1 MPQAKLNKPCES
13 VPISSDHVQ
22 SSPSSQAFL
31 HPHIAVE
38 PTLSR
43 RGFVGGLA
51 SMSAVAALSGSLAAC
66 SNLSDEP
73 IEFRYGVASGDPLSD
88 RVILWTH
95 VKPVVGESSVSL
107 QYEVASD
114 LGFTSIVSS
123 GNAVSTLDTGFT
135 VKIDA
140 LGLSPGKTYYYRFRR
155 GEDRSPVGTT
165 RTLPDTSASEVRFAV
180 LSCSNYP
187 AGYFNVYAEVA
198 KSDAQYAIH
207 LGDYIYEY
215 ASTGY
220 ASEQA
225 TKLGRVSDPGNE
237 ILSLADYRKRY
248 AQYRSDADLQ
258 ALHAKMPMIAVWDDH
273 EIANDAWK
281 DGAENH
287 DPAKEGAW
295 SARKTAALAAYHEWM
310 PIRTA
315 ADRSIIYRSFDF
327 GNLLSLHMLDTRLL
341 GRDQQIPIE
350 DLAGLSGPAKFASAS
365 ASFTAPTRQLLGVS
379 QSNWLN
385 AQMAASK
392 AAWQVLGQQV
402 LMARMEF
409 PASVLAT
416 LNPSNTSAEAQAA
429 GAKAVNDYL
438 TAKATRPADRTPLQ
452 AGLMDSKT
460 NPKLGYNLDAWDGYI
475 VARESLLGAAAQLG
489 KKLISLAGDTHN
501 AWHSKLT
508 LMGLANPAM
517 AGMKVGEEFATS
529 SVSSPGIES
538 YLSLPPAQIKAI
550 FEGVVDDLRWM
561 DPSRRGYL
569 KMIFTATEAR
579 GEWYFVSTVTDK
591 SYTVSLGK
599 SASYGSA

>member
-1 MPQAKLNKPCES
+1 LRLDDHDCGRHES
-13 VPISSDHVQ
+13 VIGSGETSVLVKEIVMAKIQDPIQLS
-22 SSPSSQAFL
+22 
-31 HPHIAVE
+31 
-38 PTLSR
+38 SR
-43 RGFVGGLA
+43 RGFIGGVA
-51 SMSAVAALSGSLAAC
+51 SVSAVAAIAGTLTSC
-66 SNLSDEP
+66 SSSDEP

-95 VKPVVGESSVSL
+95 AKPIVGEGAISL
-107 QYEVASD
+107 QYEVAID
-114 LGFTSIVSS
+114 MMFTSIVSR
-123 GNAVSTLDTGFT
+123 GEVMSTPDTGFT
-135 VKIDA
+135 VKVDA
-140 LGLSPGKTYYYRFRR
+140 MGLNPGKTYFYRFRR

-165 RTLPDTSASEVRFAV
+165 RTLPDASASEVRFAV
-180 LSCSNYP
+180 FSCSNYP
-187 AGYFNVYAEVA
+187 AGFFNVYAEAA

-220 ASEQA
+220 ASDQA
-225 TKLGRVSDPGNE
+225 AKLGRVSDPVNE

-248 AQYRSDADLQ
+248 AQYRSDPDLQ
-258 ALHAKMPMIAVWDDH
+258 TLHAKMPMIAVWDDH

-287 DPAKEGAW
+287 DPSKEGTWA
-295 SARKTAALAAYHEWM
+295 ARKTAALAAYHEWM
-310 PIRTA
+310 PIRSA

-327 GNLLSLHMLDTRLL
+327 GNLLSLHMLDTRLV

-350 DLAGLSGPAKFASAS
+350 DLAGLSGPAKQASAT
-365 ASFTAPTRQLLGVS
+365 ASFSAPTRQLLGS
-379 QSNWLN
+379 TQANWLN
-385 AQMAASK
+385 SQMAASK
-392 AAWQVLGQQV
+392 ATWQVLGQQV

-409 PASVLAT
+409 PVSVLAA
-416 LNPSNTSAEAQAA
+416 LNPSDTSAEAQAA
-429 GAKAVNDYL
+429 GSKAVSDYL
-438 TAKATRPADRTPLQ
+438 TAKATPAALRTPMQL
-452 AGLMDSKT
+452 ALMDPKT

-475 VARESLLGAAAQLG
+475 VARETLLGAAAQLG

-501 AWHSKLT
+501 AWHSKLS

-538 YLSLPPAQIKAI
+538 YLSLPPAQIKGI

-569 KMIFTATEAR
+569 KMIFTASEAR
-579 GEWYFVSTVTDK
+579 GEWYFVSTV
-591 SYTVSLGK
+591 SERNYSVSLGK
-599 SASYGSA
+599 TAIFGQ

>member
-1 MPQAKLNKPCES
+1 
-13 VPISSDHVQ
+13 
-22 SSPSSQAFL
+22 
-31 HPHIAVE
+31 
-38 PTLSR
+38 
-43 RGFVGGLA
+43 
-51 SMSAVAALSGSLAAC
+51 
-66 SNLSDEP
+66 
-73 IEFRYGVASGDPLSD
+73 
-88 RVILWTH
+88 
-95 VKPVVGESSVSL
+95 
-107 QYEVASD
+107 
-114 LGFTSIVSS
+114 
-123 GNAVSTLDTGFT
+123 VSTLDTGFT

-140 LGLSPGKTYYYRFRR
+140 LGLSPGKTYFYRFRR

-180 LSCSNYP
+180 FSCSNYP
-187 AGYFNVYAEVA
+187 AGYFNVYAEAA

-220 ASEQA
+220 ASDQA
-225 TKLGRVSDPGNE
+225 AKLGRVSDPSNE

-248 AQYRSDADLQ
+248 AQYRSDPDLQ
-258 ALHAKMPMIAVWDDH
+258 TLHAKMPMIAVWDDH

-287 DPAKEGAW
+287 DPSKEGTWA
-295 SARKTAALAAYHEWM
+295 ARKTAALAAYHEWM
-310 PIRTA
+310 PIRSA

-327 GNLLSLHMLDTRLL
+327 GNLLSLHMLDTRLV

-350 DLAGLSGPAKFASAS
+350 DLAGLSGPAKQASAT
-365 ASFTAPTRQLLGVS
+365 ASFSAPTRQLLGS
-379 QSNWLN
+379 TQANWLN
-385 AQMAASK
+385 SQMAASK
-392 AAWQVLGQQV
+392 ASWQVLGQQV

-409 PASVLAT
+409 PSSVLAA

-438 TAKATRPADRTPLQ
+438 SAKATPAALRTPMQL
-452 AGLMDSKT
+452 ALMDTKT

-501 AWHSKLT
+501 AWHSKLS

-529 SVSSPGIES
+529 SVSSPGIEA
-538 YLSLPPAQIKAI
+538 YLSLPPAQIKGI

-569 KMIFTATEAR
+569 KMIFTANEAR
-579 GEWYFVSTVTDK
+579 GEWYFVSTVSEK
-591 SYTVSLGK
+591 NYSVSLGK
-599 SASYGSA
+599 TASFGSA

>member
-165 RTLPDTSASEVRFAV
+165 RTLPDTSASEVRFA
-180 LSCSNYP
+180 
-187 AGYFNVYAEVA
+187 
-198 KSDAQYAIH
+198 YAIH

-327 GNLLSLHMLDTRLL
+327 GNLLSLHMLDT
-341 GRDQQIPIE
+341 
-350 DLAGLSGPAKFASAS
+350 LAGLSGPAKFASAS

-529 SVSSPGIES
+529 SVSSPGI
-538 YLSLPPAQIKAI
+538 
-550 FEGVVDDLRWM
+550 
-561 DPSRRGYL
+561 
-569 KMIFTATEAR
+569 
-579 GEWYFVSTVTDK
+579 
-591 SYTVSLGK
+591 
-599 SASYGSA
+599 

>member
-1 MPQAKLNKPCES
+1 MKKAVIDELGRSSESSLDGAQHSDLSQLALSVQNNQA
-13 VPISSDHVQ
+13 Q
-22 SSPSSQAFL
+22 QF
-31 HPHIAVE
+31 
-38 PTLSR
+38 SR

-51 SMSAVAALSGSLAAC
+51 SMSAFAALSGSLASC
-66 SNLSDEP
+66 SSVSDEP

-95 VKPVVGESSVSL
+95 VKPLVGENAVSL
-107 QYEVASD
+107 QYEVAND
-114 LGFTSIVSS
+114 QGFTSIVSS

-140 LGLSPGKTYYYRFRR
+140 LGLSPGKTYFYRFRR

-180 LSCSNYP
+180 FSCSNYP
-187 AGYFNVYAEVA
+187 AGYFNVYAEAA

-220 ASEQA
+220 ASDQA
-225 TKLGRVSDPGNE
+225 AKLGRVSDPSNE

-248 AQYRSDADLQ
+248 AQYRSDPDLQ
-258 ALHAKMPMIAVWDDH
+258 TLHAKMPMIAVWDDH

-287 DPAKEGAW
+287 DPSKEGTWA
-295 SARKTAALAAYHEWM
+295 ARKTAALAAYHEWM
-310 PIRTA
+310 PIRSA

-327 GNLLSLHMLDTRLL
+327 GNLLSLHMLDTRLV

-350 DLAGLSGPAKFASAS
+350 DLAGLSGPAKQASAT
-365 ASFTAPTRQLLGVS
+365 ASFSAPTRQLLGS
-379 QSNWLN
+379 TQANWLN
-385 AQMAASK
+385 SQMAASK
-392 AAWQVLGQQV
+392 ASWQVLGQQV

-409 PASVLAT
+409 PSSVLAA

-438 TAKATRPADRTPLQ
+438 SAKATPAALRTPMQL
-452 AGLMDSKT
+452 ALMDTKT

-501 AWHSKLT
+501 AWHSRLS
-508 LMGLANPAM
+508 LMGLGNPAM

-529 SVSSPGIES
+529 SVSSPGIEA
-538 YLSLPPAQIKAI
+538 YLSLPPAQIKGI

-569 KMIFTATEAR
+569 KMIFTANEAR
-579 GEWYFVSTVTDK
+579 GEWYFVSTVSEK
-591 SYTVSLGK
+591 NYSVSLGK
-599 SASYGSA
+599 TASFGSA